1 MIEPRCLIG
10 LIDSRDSFQDG
21 FAAPRKGFAGIQWSS
36 ALERPELGNQFSTI
50 LGYFCVHGD
59 SDRPCRKKGDGSA

>member
-10 LIDSRDSFQDG
+10 VIDSRDSFQAG
-21 FAAPRKGFAGIQWSS
+21 FAAKRKGFTGTQWGS

-50 LGYFCVHGD
+50 LGYFYVHGD
-59 SDRPCRKKGDGSA
+59 SDRPCRKKGDESA